1 MAKYAIGLDFG
12 TSSVRALIVDCA
24 DGIEVGTS
32 VWNYP
37 SGSNGILSDPKN
49 PEVARQAPGD
59 YVQGIC
65 ESIRL
70 ALEDSKGHHGFS
82 AKDIVGIGVDTT
94 ASTPMPLDKNGSPLA
109 ESDKFK
115 GRLDA
120 QAWLW
125 KDHSSYAEAEELTRL
140 SDSLGASYMQ
150 MVGGSYSSEWFWAKA
165 LRCARDSSDV
175 FDRAHT
181 WMELC
186 DFVPSQLTGAGT
198 DIKRGVC
205 AAGHKWL
212 YNEDWGGLPEAQFLS
227 KLDPRLG
234 QLRDRLYNRAWP
246 SDQICGTVE
255 TRLARSLG
263 LGTDVKVAVG
273 CIDAHSGAVGSGV
286 GPGTMVKILGTSAC
300 DIMVVAHEKGA
311 PLPFVPGLSGVVRDS
326 VVPGYLGFEAG
337 QAAVGDLFDWFVK
350 NMCGQQSHEKLFEEA
365 GKIRPG
371 TSGLLALDWNNGNR
385 CVLADPRLTGL
396 MVGQTLSTTP
406 PEVLRA
412 LIEASAFGAL
422 MIIERM
428 EQYGAKIDTIVA
440 CGGIAEKSP
449 FILQILA
456 DVTGRQIAASRS
468 NQSCALGSAIF
479 GAVAGGAH
487 SSVPAAQ
494 RAMAGLKDK
503 VYVPD
508 SRSAKVYGRLFACY
522 KALHDAFGR
531 PDKSISLG
539 WVMKELLILR
549 DLTRSVT

>member
-1 MAKYAIGLDFG
+1 
-12 TSSVRALIVDCA
+12 
-24 DGIEVGTS
+24 
-32 VWNYP
+32 
-37 SGSNGILSDPKN
+37 
-49 PEVARQAPGD
+49 
-59 YVQGIC
+59 
-65 ESIRL
+65 
-70 ALEDSKGHHGFS
+70 
-82 AKDIVGIGVDTT
+82 
-94 ASTPMPLDKNGSPLA
+94 
-109 ESDKFK
+109 
-115 GRLDA
+115 
-120 QAWLW
+120 
-125 KDHSSYAEAEELTRL
+125 
-140 SDSLGASYMQ
+140 
-150 MVGGSYSSEWFWAKA
+150 
-165 LRCARDSSDV
+165 
-175 FDRAHT
+175 
-181 WMELC
+181 
-186 DFVPSQLTGAGT
+186 
-198 DIKRGVC
+198 
-205 AAGHKWL
+205 
-212 YNEDWGGLPEAQFLS
+212 
-227 KLDPRLG
+227 
-234 QLRDRLYNRAWP
+234 
-246 SDQICGTVE
+246 
-255 TRLARSLG
+255 
-263 LGTDVKVAVG
+263 
-273 CIDAHSGAVGSGV
+273 
-286 GPGTMVKILGTSAC
+286 
-300 DIMVVAHEKGA
+300 
-311 PLPFVPGLSGVVRDS
+311 VRDS